1 MAFSIKNITLFI
13 ALLLI
18 STEGFSQSKK
28 QKLQAENARLNQEIR
43 VLNTKLLAAQ
53 KKSSSLSQAV
63 QLFDQKI
70 NARNQIINNIA
81 SESHLIDTE
90 IQSDNRQIQVLRNN
104 VALLKEKYKRVL
116 INAYK
121 RRSFKNNLIFILSA
135 DNFTQMYR
143 RYLYV
148 RKYSAM
154 RKAQVAQIAQQQTDI
169 EQKIT
174 ALEQNKK
181 EKTTLLSA
189 QLNEKKQ
196 IEAEKIQQ
204 TALLQKLKTEQ
215 SQISSEITDKQK
227 EAQRIQQQIEAIIQ
241 QEVRL
246 ASQRAK
252 AEADAE
258 AKRQKATIIAKET
271 KQSKATPP
279 KTTSKNNTTV
289 TSNKN
294 TTPKTTASSPP
305 VQAEAKVP
313 TTPEVKASGA
323 SFASHKGSLPYP
335 ASGSIVKGF
344 GKQSVSGM
352 SEVYVNNAGVDI
364 QTSSGASAQS
374 VFEGTVTSVIAI
386 PGGNKAVIIQHG
398 NYFTVY
404 NHLSDVYV
412 SKGQKVSA
420 RQSVGRVF
428 TESSTGKT
436 ILNFQ
441 VWQNSTKLNPA
452 EWIRR

>member
-13 ALLLI
+13 ALLFI

-28 QKLQAENARLNQEIR
+28 QKLQAENARLNKEIR

-258 AKRQKATIIAKET
+258 ARQKVAIAKET
-271 KQSKATPP
+271 KQPKATSP
-279 KTTSKNNTTV
+279 KTSPKNNTTV

-441 VWQNSTKLNPA
+441 VWQNSTKLNPV